1 MTSLRCNNFEVR
13 VFISKN
19 EKITVDKAKE
29 LIVKARR
36 MIAQN
41 KANSVI
47 IEFENTPRVNRSAS
61 EFFNRVLCIDSNFP
75 VAIIG
80 G

>member
-1 MTSLRCNNFEVR
+1 MTSLRCNDFVVK

-19 EKITVDKAKE
+19 EKITIDKTKG
-29 LIVKARR
+29 LILKARR

-41 KANSVI
+41 NASSVL
-47 IEFENTPRVNRSAS
+47 IEFENTPRINKSAFK
-61 EFFNRVLCIDSNFP
+61 FFNRVLCIDSSFP
-75 VAIIG
+75 VVIIG